1 MDREQFIHE
10 VETTQ
15 RAFRRFLV
23 ALCCGDTA
31 LADDIAQESYLKAYV
46 ACEGVR
52 DVRKFKS
59 WLFRIGYTTYLNHR
73 RSLRPIEDVTEAVGV
88 ASETKADGA
97 FEYEALHE
105 ALSRIPSKERGIVL
119 LFYMEG
125 YSVREIASIV
135 GTSESN
141 VKQLLSRARAH
152 LRRLLSNP

>member
-23 ALCCGDTA
+23 ALCCGDTV

-52 DVRKFKS
+52 DVGKFKS
-59 WLFRIGYTTYLNHR
+59 WLFRIGYTTYLNHL
-73 RSLRPIEDVTEAVGV
+73 RSLRPFEDVTEAVGV
-88 ASETKADGA
+88 ASDAKTDGA
-97 FEYEALHE
+97 FEYQALHE
-105 ALSRIPSKERGIVL
+105 ALSQLPTKERSIVL

-125 YSVREIASIV
+125 YSGREIASIV
-135 GTSESN
+135 GTSEGN

-152 LRRLLSNP
+152 LRGLLSHP